1 MADVPACHGSDR
13 THPEHTSVDANSALQ
28 PSKKATTEMT
38 SAATGFKLTITV
50 TDPQTMQKKIDDAVQ
65 KTIGHALHLR
75 QGIRYPREPRHVH
88 NHYSGMIKETR
99 SEEATGRV

>member
-1 MADVPACHGSDR
+1 
-13 THPEHTSVDANSALQ
+13 
-28 PSKKATTEMT
+28 MT

-75 QGIRYPREPRHVH
+75 QGILVTQESHATYTITTSPQVPC
-88 NHYSGMIKETR
+88 GMIKEMR
-99 SEEATGRV
+99 AEEATGRAWITVDRELA